1 MIIPLIVRPYQ
12 ILPFDIKRIEIFSLK
27 AFNWKTILVDVDNI
41 CNYSVPLIP
50 NTTYCNGAIYWRAR
64 KYVKPSIIYFDLAE
78 EIFHELLWPESVLY
92 CIREKSSGK
101 RFYTS
106 GLWELG
112 TFGEHRCLSVC
123 TGKSRKDLCVQL
135 WEMKESW
142 TRLAT
147 IPYLGTCLW
156 PMCASKN
163 GEKGWNE
170 FRMLSQIDR
179 IQFDR
184 LHLYRYILYDP
195 KPKMEAATYV
205 ESLYLQWSAWCGS
218 ENNYD
223 ETATQSCPQVSY
235 NNQIKY
241 N

>member
-1 MIIPLIVRPYQ
+1 MWTIFVTTVFHWSQ
-12 ILPFDIKRIEIFSLK
+12 ILPT
-27 AFNWKTILVDVDNI
+27 AM
-41 CNYSVPLIP
+41 
-50 NTTYCNGAIYWRAR
+50 GAIYWRAR

-78 EIFHELLWPESVLY
+78 EIFHELPWPESVLY
-92 CIREKSSGK
+92 CIRDKSSGK

-112 TFGEHRCLSVC
+112 TFGEHLCLSVC
-123 TGKSRKDLCVQL
+123 TGKSRKNLCVQL

-156 PMCASKN
+156 PMCESKN

-184 LHLYRYILYDP
+184 LHLYRYIIWSQAENGGSYICG
-195 KPKMEAATYV
+195 KPLSTMIGLMWEW
-205 ESLYLQWSAWCGS
+205 E
-218 ENNYD
+218 
-223 ETATQSCPQVSY
+223 
-235 NNQIKY
+235 
-241 N
+241 